1 MDMARCLTTCCRWS
15 SRRLIDSIR
24 SPRPRRRPYRHGL
37 TRLHATI
44 LAKRTARERCICV
57 AWHSGP
63 RSRTSLRGAL
73 DIVPSTDRSQR
84 MKCCIATSRH
94 SPCGRT
100 TRNRCMPTAASRAIR
115 LQHDGVTDDRRWE
128 DVESVRLPVLAGLFE
143 ASCPPPKRI
152 QPAAWVSYPS
162 ATNDKQRD
170 AALHPVSPRP
180 FVHDAR
186 RQLDMHARAAGQG
199 SLSTVCPPFAR
210 PANCLSHVV
219 LISAGR

>member
-1 MDMARCLTTCCRWS
+1 MDMARCLTTCCRRS

-73 DIVPSTDRSQR
+73 DIVPSTDGSQR

-143 ASCPPPKRI
+143 ASCPPPSEFSQLHGFPTHPRRTTSSAT
-152 QPAAWVSYPS
+152 QRCTPSHRAHSSTTRDGSSTCMRVQLVRALSPPS
-162 ATNDKQRD
+162 ARP
-170 AALHPVSPRP
+170 LHG
-180 FVHDAR
+180 R
-186 RQLDMHARAAGQG
+186 R
-199 SLSTVCPPFAR
+199 TVF
-210 PANCLSHVV
+210 LM
-219 LISAGR
+219 